1 MEKDDKKYDLTQE
14 EYNRCLI
21 RAEIA
26 TFMQG
31 ETVDRPVSI
40 FIVGQAGAGKTGLKR
55 FAINEAE
62 GMRKLGR
69 YIELNPDE
77 VAIHHEHYQKI
88 IKEFPNESYKILQRF
103 VSPAMDTYLRP
114 KAVELRN
121 NILQEGTF
129 GAMEG
134 YLTIL
139 DFQKNGGNASIGKL
153 NNDGTREKRNV
164 RGGYDIEINI
174 LAVDKFESIIS
185 CYEREQYFREAG
197 LPPRVVTMENHDRA
211 YINML
216 ETIKAVESRG
226 LFNRIRV
233 FKRGYS
239 PDRPELIYV
248 NGDGKYAGTVDAVTA
263 ERARNRKELLS
274 NPEQYI
280 ERIERLRERINN
292 NGIKQQL
299 TRLEELEDMFNEEV
313 KKHRDCKSL

>member
-1 MEKDDKKYDLTQE
+1 MEKDDKKYDLTPE
-14 EYNRCLI
+14 EYNRCLV

-55 FAINEAE
+55 FVINEAE
-62 GMRKLGR
+62 DMRKLGSH
-69 YIELNPDE
+69 IELNPDE

-88 IKEFPNESYKILQRF
+88 IKEFPDESYKILQRF
-103 VSPAMDTYLRP
+103 VNPAMDTYLRP

-129 GAMEG
+129 GAMQG

-139 DFQKNGGNASIGKL
+139 DFQKNGGYASIGKL
-153 NNDGTREKRNV
+153 KNDGTREKKNV
-164 RGGYDIEINI
+164 KGGYDIEINI
-174 LAVDKFESIIS
+174 LAVDKFESILS

-216 ETIKAVESRG
+216 ETIRTVEGRG

-233 FKRGYS
+233 FKRGYL
-239 PDRPELIYV
+239 PDRPELVYI
-248 NGDGKYAGTVDAVTA
+248 NGDGKYAGTIEAINT
-263 ERARNRKELLS
+263 ERAKNRKELLS
-274 NPEQYI
+274 NPEQYMK
-280 ERIERLRERINN
+280 RIESLRERIRN
-292 NGIKQQL
+292 NGIKRQL
-299 TRLEELEDMFNEEV
+299 TKLEELEDMFNSEV
-313 KKHRDCKSL
+313 EKHRNCKSL

>member
-139 DFQKNGGNASIGKL
+139 DFQK
-153 NNDGTREKRNV
+153 KRRKCINW
-164 RGGYDIEINI
+164 EI
-174 LAVDKFESIIS
+174 K
-185 CYEREQYFREAG
+185 
-197 LPPRVVTMENHDRA
+197 
-211 YINML
+211 
-216 ETIKAVESRG
+216 
-226 LFNRIRV
+226 
-233 FKRGYS
+233 
-239 PDRPELIYV
+239 
-248 NGDGKYAGTVDAVTA
+248 
-263 ERARNRKELLS
+263 
-274 NPEQYI
+274 
-280 ERIERLRERINN
+280 
-292 NGIKQQL
+292 
-299 TRLEELEDMFNEEV
+299 
-313 KKHRDCKSL
+313 